1 MLSLNQML
9 KSWIYER
16 SEQELVRISDV
27 TLDSIERTNASYDEM
42 DIIADSVGMA
52 TPHMRVT
59 IIDYQGWMIGDSF
72 YEVADLEKL
81 GSQSLL
87 PEVKLA
93 LSQGKGTSI
102 RFGKYI
108 NADAYYYARRFLI
121 DSNWAVVRISIPIE
135 EVNQAVG
142 TLKLTLL
149 GFYLV
154 AVIALAILIGLYS
167 KVLRASILKEHSLL
181 EKRVEERTAEIEI
194 LQRLASMLAACN
206 SIEEVQTVLSEI
218 VPKVIGDFTCSVS
231 LVADQGE
238 LIETRI
244 EWPKK
249 WPGLNAFTANECW
262 ALRKGRFHISKDQ
275 HSSLTCSHMGDN
287 QDRTLCMP
295 LLAHGSAIGLLHVLL
310 VDKEA
315 DLNLVFTLSEHLG
328 LALANLNMQDKLREQ
343 AIKDPLTKLYNRR
356 YMDTMLERE
365 LNRCQRHEV
374 VTSILVLDIDHFKP
388 FNDNYGHD
396 AGDYVL
402 ETLAKSLLVAL
413 RKEDVAC
420 RIGGEEFA
428 IILPDTDSH
437 SAQACATKISQYVK
451 AEELLFHGNSLGQIT
466 VSVGVATYGDNGYD
480 AISLL
485 KSADIAL
492 YEAKEAGRDRVKV
505 AKSKITKNVTDIH
518 TNIKQI

>member
-1 MLSLNQML
+1 ML
-9 KSWIYER
+9 KTWIYER
-16 SEQELVRISDV
+16 SEQELVRISEV

-42 DIIADSVGMA
+42 EIIADSVGMA

-59 IIDYQGWMIGDSF
+59 IIDYQGAMIGDSF
-72 YEVADLEKL
+72 YEFSDFENL
-81 GSQSLL
+81 GSQNLL

-93 LSQGKGTSI
+93 LSEGKGTSI

-142 TLKLTLL
+142 TLKLILF

-154 AVIALAILIGLYS
+154 AVISLAVLIGLYS

-181 EKRVEERTAEIEI
+181 EKRVEERTSEIEM

-206 SIEEVQTVLSEI
+206 SIDEVQTVLSEI

-231 LVADQGE
+231 LVSDQGD

-244 EWPKK
+244 EWPQK
-249 WPGLNAFTANECW
+249 WPGLNVFTANECW
-262 ALRKGRFHISKDQ
+262 ALRKGRFHISKDK
-275 HSSLTCSHMGDN
+275 HSSLTCSHMSDN

-295 LLAHGSAIGLLHVLL
+295 LLAHGNAIGLFHVLL
-310 VDKEA
+310 ADKEA
-315 DLNLVFTLSEHLG
+315 DMNLVFTLAEHLG

-374 VTSILVLDIDHFKP
+374 IMSVLVLDIDHFKP

-402 ETLAKSLLVAL
+402 QTLAKSLLAAL
-413 RKEDVAC
+413 RKEDFAC

-428 IILPDTDSH
+428 IILPDTDSL
-437 SAQACATKISQYVK
+437 SAQACAAKISQYVK
-451 AEELLFHGNSLGQIT
+451 AEELHFHGNSLGQIT
-466 VSVGVATYGDNGYD
+466 ISVGVATYCDNGYD

-518 TNIKQI
+518 SNIKQI